1 MDEVYIPTKGN
12 CQLTGGEGF
21 PLVAARCGSTD
32 LAAWQVGWLRGVLA
46 DNAETHCLVVK
57 MSLHGLV
64 HADRDQVG
72 TPAVDDLRDVAIVVA
87 RYLHAVR
94 PWMPRWRIFLR
105 ADRLSRHVMQP
116 ATGSA
121 VRQP

>member
-1 MDEVYIPTKGN
+1 
-12 CQLTGGEGF
+12 
-21 PLVAARCGSTD
+21 VAARCGSTD
-32 LAAWQVGWLRGVLA
+32 LAAWRGGRLRGVLA
-46 DNAETHCLVVK
+46 NNAETHCMVVK
-57 MSLHGLV
+57 MSLNGRV

-72 TPAVDDLRDVAIVVA
+72 TPAVDYLRGVAIVVA
-87 RYLHAVR
+87 RYLHAVH

-105 ADRLSRHVMQP
+105 ADRLSRHVMRP